1 MNMLLTLTLA
11 LMLAGCAGPG
21 IMDSTGYTVK
31 PIQEGDCIDRAV
43 EIRQGLR
50 AKGIKANI
58 ILGILTHP
66 DGQEEG
72 HAWIRYSDPKTGE
85 EITIKNY

>member
-1 MNMLLTLTLA
+1 MVKNLIMSMVLLA
-11 LMLAGCAGPG
+11 LMLAGCAG
-21 IMDSTGYTVK
+21 SEHTVK
-31 PIQEGDCIDRAV
+31 PIQEGDCVDRAI

-50 AKGIKANI
+50 AKGIKADI
-58 ILGILTHP
+58 ILGILKHP
-66 DGQEEG
+66 NGEEEG